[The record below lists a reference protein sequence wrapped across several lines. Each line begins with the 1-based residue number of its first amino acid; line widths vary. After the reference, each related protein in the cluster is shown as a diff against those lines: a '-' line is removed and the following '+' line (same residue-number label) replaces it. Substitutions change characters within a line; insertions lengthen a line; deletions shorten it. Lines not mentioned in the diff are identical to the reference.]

1 MLAPLFKKYFKPDK
15 KFKYV
20 SEISLIDLKNEGIR
34 GIILDL
40 DDTLVPSDKK
50 VAKQF
55 INDWLFKAKEDFSL
69 FVVSNNRKPNY
80 VKLFCDEIGI
90 PFIARALKP
99 RGKFLEKAINQMNLD
114 KKSVVIVGDRVTTDI
129 LAANLLGIKSILVSP
144 LTEMPSLLQ
153 KTIYKIES
161 IILQISD
168 PKM

>member
-1 MLAPLFKKYFKPDK
+1 MLTPLFSKYFKPDK

-20 SEISLIDLKNEGIR
+20 SEINLIDLKKEGIK

-50 VAKQF
+50 IAKKF

-80 VKLFCDEIGI
+80 VKVFCDEVGI
-90 PFIARALKP
+90 PFIAKALKP
-99 RGKFLEKAINQMNLD
+99 RGKFLEKAITQMKLD

-129 LAANLLGIKSILVSP
+129 LAGKLLGIQSILVSP
-144 LTEMPSLLQ
+144 LTEMPSFLQ
-153 KTIYKIES
+153 RTIYKLES
-161 IILQISD
+161 IILKISEQ
-168 PKM
+168 KM